1 MSLEKTTASTGAEGP
16 GLGSTVRALLRRF
29 SARSPVLELRRA
41 IGSFA
46 SRFGTRSMLSRR
58 RLPLLV
64 AFPALYV
71 GIAAVRGGE
80 VRPSVWLLVA
90 LAVVVALIGGRIPEG
105 TEPAAARLRLWT
117 AAGVSVAIATAA
129 LTTRPP
135 WAALAREVGAFFAML
150 AALRAIHRIEGDVGL
165 APKATEAAAPPGFSP
180 RAIYRAGIGAT
191 ALTWGTAA
199 LFDGMALFGAASN
212 DSAPFV
218 AAGAGVISVFGLGAT
233 ALLIAGARHLE
244 LEVRP
249 RALVCAGAVALALL
263 LSVALALSSTMPT
276 DAAIALGAA
285 IASALVVRVARTRDP
300 LALARNGRRTLTL
313 ILFGGPVAALAA
325 IAVEGRMSGPSGIA
339 LALAVVALGVGAL
352 APKLEEPFLPVKGI
366 MLQALAEA
374 RRAAREREARTAM
387 AHALVRIRE
396 ACAVGMGPT
405 AAPSP
410 ELWLLHPTRVLTV
423 NAAGYLQERSAEL
436 PAEIF
441 DVALGEPYA
450 TLRTSVLR
458 ALEVRRA
465 DLRPLL
471 AWLDHREAIFATVI
485 AESDDPDGLL
495 VVPAGARSEELTLE
509 EVRAAKL
516 LADAFVA
523 VSQATSARERH
534 LARERDLQR
543 RIDDLDDEAARLRH
557 TLDLEVGRHALAA
570 ARLARPATVGIYSAA
585 SRMAFDALERR
596 IAQDAPTVLVARAGI
611 DPVPY
616 VARAHLSGPRKSG
629 PFVVVDGTSSREHDV
644 DRWNDERSSPLALA
658 DRGLLFLVDGAALP
672 REVQV
677 LIARTIAER
686 RPPWERATPLDISV
700 ALSATAPLDE
710 LVESGRVAPELAARF
725 EGSEPIV
732 LARLRERPEDLRSIV
747 ADRLAREGL
756 RVHGRPI
763 GIEAAAFGRLVEY
776 SFDGE
781 DAELASIVT
790 KLVARVSGDVVRAA
804 DVDALGLISSEA
816 EEKVVDESSRWP
828 ERVRSASNTDGD

>member
-1 MSLEKTTASTGAEGP
+1 M
-16 GLGSTVRALLRRF
+16 
-29 SARSPVLELRRA
+29 VLFR
-41 IGSFA
+41 
-46 SRFGTRSMLSRR
+46 
-58 RLPLLV
+58 
-64 AFPALYV
+64 
-71 GIAAVRGGE
+71 
-80 VRPSVWLLVA
+80 
-90 LAVVVALIGGRIPEG
+90 
-105 TEPAAARLRLWT
+105 
-117 AAGVSVAIATAA
+117 
-129 LTTRPP
+129 
-135 WAALAREVGAFFAML
+135 
-150 AALRAIHRIEGDVGL
+150 
-165 APKATEAAAPPGFSP
+165 
-180 RAIYRAGIGAT
+180 
-191 ALTWGTAA
+191 
-199 LFDGMALFGAASN
+199 AASD

-218 AAGAGVISVFGLGAT
+218 AAAAGVIAIFALGAT
-233 ALLIAGARHLE
+233 ALLVAGARHLE

-249 RALVCAGAVALALL
+249 RALVCAGAVTVALL
-263 LSVALALSSTMPT
+263 ASVALALSSAIPT
-276 DAAIALGAA
+276 DAAVAFGGA
-285 IASALVVRVARTRDP
+285 IASALVVRLARTGDP
-300 LALARNGRRTLTL
+300 LALARNGRRALTL
-313 ILFGGPVAALAA
+313 VLFGGPVAALAA
-325 IAVEGRMSGPSGIA
+325 IAVEGRMSGSSGAALVLAVIA
-339 LALAVVALGVGAL
+339 LVVGAL

-366 MLQALAEA
+366 MLGALADA
-374 RRAAREREARTAM
+374 REGAREREARTAM

-396 ACAVGMGPT
+396 ACAVGLGPT

-436 PAEIF
+436 PAGIF

-471 AWLDHREAIFATVI
+471 AWLEHREAIFATVI

-495 VVPAGARSEELTLE
+495 VVPAGARTEELTLE

-543 RIDDLDDEAARLRH
+543 RIDALDDETARLRH
-557 TLDLEVGRHALAA
+557 TIDLEVGRHALAA
-570 ARLARPATVGIYSAA
+570 ARLARPATVGIYSAS

-616 VARAHLSGPRKSG
+616 VARAHLSGPRKAG

-644 DRWNDERSSPLALA
+644 GRWTDEQTSPLALA

-677 LIARTIAER
+677 LLARTIAER
-686 RPPWERATPLDISV
+686 RPPWERATALDISV
-700 ALSATAPLDE
+700 ALSATLPLEE
-710 LVESGRVAPELAARF
+710 LVDSGRLAPELAARF
-725 EGSEPIV
+725 DGGEPIV
-732 LARLRERPEDLRSIV
+732 LPGLCERAEDLHSIV

-756 RVHGRPI
+756 RVHGRPV
-763 GIEAAAFGRLVEY
+763 GIDAAAFGRLVEY

-790 KLVARVSGDVVRAA
+790 KLVARVQGDVVRAA
-804 DVDALGLISSEA
+804 DVDALGLVISQ
-816 EEKVVDESSRWP
+816 EEEQEPRRWP
-828 ERVRSASNTDGD
+828 EGVRSVSNTDE